1 MRAADAASSCSGG
14 VPVGARRRYTP
25 HTVPSSGPLII
36 LSDHQV
42 LLEVDHLLYADARD
56 LLLLCAEL
64 EKAPEH
70 VHTYR
75 LTPLSIWNACAL
87 GLDAEHLLADL
98 ARLARFAFP
107 SNVLHD
113 VREWAKRYGK
123 LTLLRDG
130 EDLTLAVDDDALA
143 AEIAGLDLAREHMRA
158 RTSTR
163 HFSIRTAERGRL
175 KQALTKA
182 GFPVRDLAG
191 YTTGEPLSLA
201 LRTETQSGAPF
212 ALRDYQLDAAGR
224 FFGSGAAH
232 AGSGVIVLPCGA
244 GKTVVGLACMQHV
257 QASTLILTTST
268 AAVRQWTAE
277 LLDKT
282 DLSPDS
288 IGEYTG
294 SKKEIR
300 PVTLSTYQMLTWR
313 RPGSEEF
320 DHLDLFD
327 KREWGLIVY
336 DEVHL
341 LPAPI
346 FQVTASIQARR
357 RLGLTATLVREDGLE
372 RDVFA
377 LIGPKLAEVPWKVLE
392 RSGWIAKA
400 LCTEV
405 RVPMSRGLALEH
417 AAAAERAKFRIAA
430 ENPAKIPLIRQLLD
444 RHPGSIALVIGTY
457 VEQLEGIAEELDLPI
472 VTGKTS
478 ERRREELY
486 RQLREGKIRA
496 LVVSKVANHSID
508 LPDAN
513 LAIQVSGTFGSRQ
526 EEAQRLGRILRPKS
540 GENQAHFYA
549 LVSKDS
555 VEEIFAQARQRFLC
569 EQGYAYRIIAPGE
582 LRPAD
587 GETNE
592 TLEARS

>member
-1 MRAADAASSCSGG
+1 MPA
-14 VPVGARRRYTP
+14 
-25 HTVPSSGPLII
+25 SGPLIV

-42 LLEVDHLLYADARD
+42 LLEVDDLLYADARD

-75 LTPLSIWNACAL
+75 LTPLSIWNARTL
-87 GLDAEHLLADL
+87 GLEVEGLLADL
-98 ARLARFAFP
+98 ARLARFALP
-107 SNVLHD
+107 ANVVHD
-113 VREWAKRYGK
+113 VREWGRRYGK
-123 LTLLRDG
+123 LTLVREGD
-130 EDLTLAVDDDALA
+130 DLALDIDDDGLA
-143 AEIAGLDLAREHMRA
+143 AEVAGLDLARKHIHA
-158 RTSTR
+158 RPTTHR
-163 HFSIRTAERGRL
+163 FSVRTAERGRL

-191 YTTGEPLSLA
+191 YTDGEPLSLA
-201 LRTETQSGAPF
+201 LRNVTASGAPF
-212 ALRDYQLDAAGR
+212 ALRDYQLDAASR
-224 FFGSGAAH
+224 FFASGSARG
-232 AGSGVIVLPCGA
+232 GSGVIVLPCGA
-244 GKTVVGLACMQHV
+244 GKTVVGLACMEHV

-282 DLSPDS
+282 DLSPES

-294 SKKEIR
+294 LRKEIR

-313 RPGSEEF
+313 RKGSESFE
-320 DHLDLFD
+320 HLELFD

-341 LPAPI
+341 LPAPV

-377 LIGPKLAEVPWKVLE
+377 LIGPKIAEVPWKVLE

-417 AAAAERAKFRIAA
+417 AAAEERAKFRIAA
-430 ENPAKIPLIRQLLD
+430 ENPAKIPLIRELLA
-444 RHPGSIALVIGTY
+444 RHAGSIALVIGTY
-457 VEQLEGIAEELDLPI
+457 VDQLERIAEELELPL

-478 ERRREELY
+478 EQRREDLY
-486 RQLREGKIRA
+486 RELREGKIRA

-513 LAIQVSGTFGSRQ
+513 LAIQVSGSFGSRQ

-549 LVSKDS
+549 LVSLDS

-569 EQGYAYRIIAPGE
+569 EQGYAYRIVAPSE
-582 LRPAD
+582 LRAD
-587 GETNE
+587 DKRDPQRAEVP
-592 TLEARS
+592 S